1 MPSLLD
7 RYQGALLGLAVGD
20 AIGTSVEFRSRGSF
34 APVTDMTGGGPFSLK
49 AGQWTDDTSMAL
61 CLAESLLNKRGF
73 DARHQMALYLN
84 WWQWGYLSSTGNC
97 FDIGMTVRDALQKF
111 LKTDEPFA
119 GSVDPNS
126 AGNGSL
132 MRLAPV
138 ALYYFPND
146 GDIIHFCAESSR
158 TTHGAP
164 EAIECCK
171 LLGKFLTNALHAD
184 TKADVFNF
192 DHLPLLEPKVMAIA
206 NGSYVEKSRND
217 IVGSGYAVASL
228 EAALWCFQH
237 TTNFADA
244 VLVATNLGDDADTT
258 AAIVGQL
265 AGAFYGANSIPE
277 HWLLKLHMRD
287 EITQTASALYAVQCE
302 TISMISDETFSYI
315 EQHFHAVI
323 LGRAKKLVEENRL
336 ELPKLQ
342 HLRTAVSGKPRRAS
356 FPIPGMYGGFYY
368 WLEGEGEAAKLISES
383 WCRIVGGSGQRHEIT
398 RHGSVL
404 VAEGF
409 V

>member
-97 FDIGMTVRDALQKF
+97 FDIGMTVREALQVF
-111 LKTDEPFA
+111 QRTDEPFA

-138 ALYYFPND
+138 VLYYFPND
-146 GDIIHFCAESSR
+146 GDVIHFCAESSR

-171 LLGKFLTNALHAD
+171 LLGKLLINALRGAA
-184 TKADVFNF
+184 KEDVLTTENK
-192 DHLPLLEPKVMAIA
+192 PLLEPKVMAIV
-206 NGSYVEKSRND
+206 NGSYAQKSRDD

-228 EAALWCFQH
+228 EAALWCFHH

-244 VLVATNLGDDADTT
+244 VLAATNLGDDADTT

-265 AGAFYGANSIPE
+265 AGAFYGASGIPK
-277 HWLLKLHMRD
+277 HWLLKLHMRE
-287 EITQTASALYAVQCE
+287 EITQTAGALYSVQSK
-302 TISMISDETFSYI
+302 TIALVSDETLSLI

-323 LGRAKKLVEENRL
+323 MGRAKELVEKSCL
-336 ELPKLQ
+336 TLPKLSQ
-342 HLRTAVSGKPRRAS
+342 LRTAVMSDRLRAS

-368 WLEGEGEAAKLISES
+368 WLEGQGDTAKLISES
-383 WCRIVGGSGQRHEIT
+383 WCRISGGSGQRHEIT
-398 RHGSVL
+398 RDRSVL

-409 V
+409 I

>member
-1 MPSLLD
+1 MPTLLD

-97 FDIGMTVRDALQKF
+97 FDIGMTVREALQKF
-111 LKTDEPFA
+111 QKTDEPFS
-119 GSVDPNS
+119 GSTDPNS

-146 GDIIHFCAESSR
+146 GDVIHFCAESSR

-164 EAIECCK
+164 EAIDCCR
-171 LLGKFLTNALHAD
+171 LFGKFLTNALHGAA
-184 TKADVFNF
+184 KADVFSS
-192 DHLPLLEPKVMAIA
+192 DHLPLLEPRIKAIA
-206 NGSYVEKSRND
+206 DGSYASKSRDD
-217 IVGSGYAVASL
+217 IAGSGYAVASL
-228 EAALWCFQH
+228 EAALWCFHH

-244 VLVATNLGDDADTT
+244 VLAATNLGDDADTT

-265 AGAFYGANSIPE
+265 AGAFYGASGIPE
-277 HWLLKLHMRD
+277 HWLLKLHMWA
-287 EITQTASALYAVQCE
+287 EITQMASALYAVQCE
-302 TISMISDETFSYI
+302 TTTSVSDETFSLI

-323 LGRAKKLVEENRL
+323 LGRAKKLVEESCL
-336 ELPKLQ
+336 TLPKLS
-342 HLRTAVSGKPRRAS
+342 HLRTAVIGERRRAS

-368 WLEGEGEAAKLISES
+368 WLEGEGDTVKLISES
-383 WCRIVGGSGQRHEIT
+383 WSRIWGGSGQRHEIT
-398 RHGSVL
+398 REGSVL